1 MHFVDRL
8 PKMLIQIGIG
18 RIWRP
23 AQKRRL
29 FFIIS
34 HGYSPVNGEGGHVG
48 TGIVLTWWHCNITV
62 HVKTQKFSAPF
73 KR

>member
-1 MHFVDRL
+1 MSTSWILAEGERYVHHL

-23 AQKRRL
+23 GQNLRL

-34 HGYSPVNGEGGHVG
+34 QGYSPVNGDGGHAGV
-48 TGIVLTWWHCNITV
+48 GIVLTW
-62 HVKTQKFSAPF
+62 
-73 KR
+73 